1 MIDRTRSSFQLRPAK
16 DGGYRLIY
24 RYPWTNPQV
33 RNHPG
38 MREAL
43 MQWYTRPGTQT
54 VQHADGT
61 LEPPGS
67 ITIGTFSDHGF
78 LPSRQWIAALD
89 LDSVRDRIMDDM
101 LALYGPGG
109 EYEAPP
115 GK

>member
-1 MIDRTRSSFQLRPAK
+1 MIDRTRSSFQLRPAR
-16 DGGYRLIY
+16 DGGYRLVY

-33 RNHPG
+33 RNHAG

-43 MQWYTRPGTQT
+43 MYWYA
-54 VQHADGT
+54 HAEQVVMTDDAE
-61 LEPPGS
+61 LIPPQS
-67 ITIGTFSDHGF
+67 ITIGWFTDAGF